1 MSDRFSIIPFRQLVQ
16 ITLDQIDV
24 QKSFFGIP
32 EEVFFKPKSS
42 DSFQLELYE
51 QKLETP
57 IGVAAGP
64 HTQLSQNIVAA
75 WLCGARFIELKTVQT
90 LDELDVSKPCIDM
103 QDEGYNCEW
112 SQELKIKQS
121 FNQYL
126 DAWILIHILKD
137 KLGIG
142 DDKDA
147 GMIFNMSVGYDYA
160 GIMNPNVQWFF
171 EKMADASVELKQKIE
186 AIKEIYP
193 NVVHLKINPK
203 ISDNITLSTMHG
215 CPPEEIEQI
224 GEYLIT
230 EKKIH
235 TAIKLNP
242 TLLGKEEL
250 RKIIKDSGFDTHVPD
265 IAFEH
270 DLKYEDAVK
279 IIDRL
284 RKKALENKVDF
295 GIKLTNTLESENHKD
310 VFPPD
315 EKMMYASGRVLHPIS
330 INIARKLQNEFSG
343 ELSISFSGG
352 ADAFN
357 ISSIISSGL
366 YPATVCSDLLKPGGY
381 GRLAQYIEN
390 IRADFSGEIRQRNTD
405 KNRVFLSYLNQY
417 AKEVLTDDKYKKV
430 RIEDKSIKTQRPLD
444 TFDCIHAPCV
454 DTCPTTQGI
463 PDYMYHTANGDFDKA
478 FDVIIKTNPFPNT
491 TGMVCDH
498 LCQTKCTR
506 INYDN
511 PLLIREIKRFV
522 TENASNAG
530 SILPNNSKGQGT
542 VGIIGAGPA
551 GLSAAKFLKEAG
563 FDVDVYEEK
572 QKPGGMV
579 ASAIPAFRI
588 GESSITADVKRI
600 EDMGV
605 KIHYG
610 KRIDKRLFT
619 QIKSEKNYIFIAAG
633 AQKAKDVH
641 LEGVDSEGVFNPLE
655 FLYEA
660 KENTNLKIGK
670 NVIIIGGGNTAMD
683 AARTAKRLVGKSG
696 SVSVV
701 YRRTIKQMPADF
713 DEILGVLEDDI
724 EVIELVSPIKI
735 NVKEGKVVSLSC
747 EKMKLGKKGSDGRA
761 RPIAI
766 PNSEFKIKA
775 DAIIPAFGQDVVLD
789 FVDKKLLQTKSNS
802 YETQLSN
809 VFIGGDAL
817 RGGST
822 VIHAVGDGRKI
833 AEEIIEKATKIRPE
847 YDIVGPKE
855 ITTRQLKIKKTK
867 KEYSKAVYDAPDANT
882 SNFKII
888 SVTLT
893 KEQAV
898 EEASRCLL
906 CDEICDI
913 CTSVCPNLALYPFD
927 VEPIVFN
934 LQKLVFKNNEVF
946 VEDDGKFEV
955 SQQHQILH
963 LADWC
968 NECGNCDTFCPSAGA
983 PYKVKPHLY
992 LDYNAFKLEDK
1003 SYYIKSDQE
1012 ERIYY
1017 INDGIIS
1024 SLKKEDN
1031 RYSYQINE
1039 NIIQLNIE
1047 NFTITDYDIKGKEEF
1062 EIDLRQVAEMSVILQ
1077 GAKQLLNI

>member
-90 LDELDVSKPCIDM
+90 LDELEVSKPCIDM

-522 TENASNAG
+522 TENAPNAD

-579 ASAIPAFRI
+579 TSAIPAFRI

-610 KRIDKRLFT
+610 KRIDKGLFT
-619 QIKSEKNYIFIAAG
+619 QIKSEKNYVFIAAG

-641 LEGVDSEGVFNPLE
+641 LEGVDSKGVFNPLE

-683 AARTAKRLVGKSG
+683 AARTAKRLVGKNG

-847 YDIVGPKE
+847 YDIVGQKE
-855 ITTRQLKIKKTK
+855 ITTRQLIIKKTK

-913 CTSVCPNLALYPFD
+913 CTSVCPNLALYSFD
-927 VEPIVFN
+927 VEPIAFN

-992 LDYNAFKLEDK
+992 LDYNTFRLEDK
-1003 SYYIKSDQE
+1003 SYYIKSNQE

-1024 SLKKEDN
+1024 SLTKENN